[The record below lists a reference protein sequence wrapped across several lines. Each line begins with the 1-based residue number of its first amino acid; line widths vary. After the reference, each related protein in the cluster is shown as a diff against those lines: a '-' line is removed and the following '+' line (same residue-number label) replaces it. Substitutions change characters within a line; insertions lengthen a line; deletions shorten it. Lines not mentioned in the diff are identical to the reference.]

1 MTQDLQNVAN
11 KTTPIKLSVYNEF
24 VLWTAMPYVEKD
36 KLGLE
41 TQAQFAEYYKV
52 NAATLTRWKQ
62 RPDFE
67 QRVDAILKMWA
78 TDKTPDVVHSIY
90 RTAVKGNPMS
100 QMLWLQYFK
109 GFNPKKNE
117 TDENQQRSGGGV
129 GDLKHLVDQLPEQM
143 REKHYG
149 YIRELLADIS
159 AFRNAR
165 DVESD
170 DWHARPA
177 QPVLDET
184 NNDASGVSSQRA
196 DAIPRSYKK
205 GICTDMEWQVSTHNH
220 KSAAWGWEK

>member
-1 MTQDLQNVAN
+1 MTQTLPKIAEKTSPN
-11 KTTPIKLSVYNEF
+11 KGSIYTEF
-24 VLWTAMPYVEKD
+24 VLWTAMPWNEKE

-41 TQAQFAEYYKV
+41 TQNDFAEYYSV
-52 NAATLTRWKQ
+52 DITTLSRWKR

-78 TDKTPDVVHSIY
+78 TDKTPDVVHAIY
-90 RTAVKGNPMS
+90 RTAIKGNPMS
-100 QMLWLQYFK
+100 QLLWLQYFK
-109 GFNPKKNE
+109 KFNPRADTTE
-117 TDENQQRSGGGV
+117 ELQRSGGGV

-165 DVESD
+165 DVESN
-170 DWHARPA
+170 DWHERPA
-177 QPVLDET
+177 QAILDET
-184 NNDASGVSSQRA
+184 NHDASGVSSQRA

-205 GICTDMEWQVSTHNH
+205 GICTDMERQVSTHNH